1 MNRDW
6 RVERGGGVLGRG
18 GKITI
23 TDKKVLRLPE
33 AGMQDTRSSCLQC
46 YGSPTSSV
54 GLTGCDFP
62 IPFNFRD

>member
-23 TDKKVLRLPE
+23 TDKTALRLPE
-33 AGMQDTRSSCLQC
+33 AGMQDTSLAA
-46 YGSPTSSV
+46 
-54 GLTGCDFP
+54 
-62 IPFNFRD
+62 FNSMGV